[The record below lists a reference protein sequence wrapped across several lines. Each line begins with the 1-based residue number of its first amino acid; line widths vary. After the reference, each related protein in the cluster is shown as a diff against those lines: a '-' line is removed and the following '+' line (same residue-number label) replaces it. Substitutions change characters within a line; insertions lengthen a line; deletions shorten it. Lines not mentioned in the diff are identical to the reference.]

1 MFFADRMLGKLAKKL
16 RLLGFDT
23 MYLSQIDEEKIL
35 ELCKQNSRTLI
46 TKDRALHRRALK
58 NGINSIIIHSD
69 KWKEQLVELS
79 IYFDLKNHEKMTRCS
94 ICNTPLVEISV
105 EEIRDRVPLYVQDT
119 HNSFFICPVC
129 NKIYWAGSHVQHAL
143 EEFRRVG
150 I

>member
-35 ELCKQNSRTLI
+35 ELCKQNGRTLI
-46 TKDRALHRRALK
+46 TRDRALHMRALK
-58 NGINSIIIHSD
+58 DRINSVLIHSD
-69 KWKEQLVELS
+69 KWREQLIELS
-79 IYFDLKNHEKMTRCS
+79 MRFDLRSTEKMTRCS
-94 ICNTPLVEISV
+94 LCNTQLVEISV

-119 HNSFFICPVC
+119 QNSFFMCPVC
-129 NKIYWAGSHVQHAL
+129 NRIYWAGSHVQHAL
-143 EEFRRVG
+143 EEFRRAG